1 MKRNLTY
8 KGKTIKEMTINEL
21 EKQYKM
27 NKLRIIYRTIF
38 LVLIIISVISYKP
51 FTSIIPASLL
61 IITNYWLIE
70 NNKLIKR
77 EIENK
82 FI

>member
-1 MKRNLTY
+1 MKRDLRY
-8 KGKTIKEMTINEL
+8 KGKPIKEMTLNEL
-21 EKQYKM
+21 ENQYKI
-27 NKLRIIYRTIF
+27 NKLRITYRTIF
-38 LVLIIISVISYKP
+38 LVLIIILVISYEP
-51 FTSIIPASLL
+51 FISIIPALLL